1 MKSTHHSY
9 VPSATLESRL
19 KQREDSHQVALRK
32 EREELNRVKLELEQ
46 IKKEKADAESALK
59 EKSQNLTEAEDRA
72 KLAESRLEEL
82 RVNSAQW
89 LAELQSIN
97 LEMSG
102 KLFA

>member
-1 MKSTHHSY
+1 MKSTHQSC

-19 KQREDSHQVALRK
+19 KQCEDSHQVALQK

-46 IKKEKADAESALK
+46 IKKEKSDTESALK
-59 EKSQNLTEAEDRA
+59 EKARLLTEAQDHA
-72 KLAESRLEEL
+72 QLAETRLDEL
-82 RVNSAQW
+82 RVKPAQW

-97 LEMSG
+97 MEMSG

>member
-1 MKSTHHSY
+1 MKSTHQSC

-19 KQREDSHQVALRK
+19 KQCEDSHQVALQK

-82 RVNSAQW
+82 RVKPAQW

-102 KLFA
+102 KFFA